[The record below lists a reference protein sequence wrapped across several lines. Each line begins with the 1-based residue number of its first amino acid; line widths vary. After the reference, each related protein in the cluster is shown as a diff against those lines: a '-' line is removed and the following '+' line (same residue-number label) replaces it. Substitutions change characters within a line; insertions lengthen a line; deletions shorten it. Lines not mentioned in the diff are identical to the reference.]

1 MQLEKTYISICILHN
16 EKTRKNF
23 NFFQAL
29 ICLKI
34 TVDIGVIKS
43 YNRLVN
49 FFYESRFFE

>member
-1 MQLEKTYISICILHN
+1 MQLEKTYINVCILHN